1 MKAKK
6 LEQIILDK
14 DLIIVDIET
23 TGVDENI
30 YRMNYSICE
39 MAAVKM
45 NKNLD
50 VYEEFYTY
58 DYIRPLEDP
67 NDKKSYMK
75 AAMETHKIPKEKL
88 IAAPS
93 FEEVITI
100 FEDWVGEDKM
110 NYQLA
115 SWGDAFDF
123 PYIQAQYYKIGR
135 KWPFHYRYFDLRSV
149 FQWEKMKL
157 GCNEEYDLR
166 DYCKDY
172 GITISE
178 KDYHTARGDVY
189 LLVKLLHSIT
199 REQ

>member
-1 MKAKK
+1 M
-6 LEQIILDK
+6 LDK

-30 YRMNYSICE
+30 YGMKYSVCE

-45 NKNLD
+45 DKNLN

-75 AAMETHKIPKEKL
+75 EAMETHKIPVEKL
-88 IAAPS
+88 ITAPLFKDVMDR
-93 FEEVITI
+93 FE
-100 FEDWVGEDKM
+100 FWVGDDKKD
-110 NYQLA
+110 YQLC

-123 PYIQAQYYKIGR
+123 PFLQTQYYKIGR
-135 KWPFHYRYFDLRSV
+135 TWPFHYRYFDLRSV

-157 GCNEEYDLR
+157 GCNKEYNLR
-166 DYCKDY
+166 DYCLEY
-172 GITISE
+172 GITVSE

-189 LLVKLLHSIT
+189 LLVKLLHAIA